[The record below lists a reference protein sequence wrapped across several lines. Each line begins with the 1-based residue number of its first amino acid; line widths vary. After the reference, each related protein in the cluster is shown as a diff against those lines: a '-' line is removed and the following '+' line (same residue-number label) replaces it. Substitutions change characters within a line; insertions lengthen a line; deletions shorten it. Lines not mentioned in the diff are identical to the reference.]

1 MKLERIEGTEV
12 EEGRGDGGLLFPL
25 SLLPLLDPS
34 VVAELKTLVTGL
46 TTCWFTRSSIAENGL
61 LLRFWV
67 NVVDSWLFPLSK
79 SEEEEGEE
87 EVCWLKTDGGRFSK
101 EDSKKDDWG
110 ELELVLVL
118 VVVVMISGLS
128 VVKEE
133 DGDGD
138 DHWKVSV
145 Q

>member
-1 MKLERIEGTEV
+1 MKLERIDGTEV
-12 EEGRGDGGLLFPL
+12 EEGGGDGGLLFPL

-34 VVAELKTLVTGL
+34 VVVELKTLVTGL
-46 TTCWFTRSSIAENGL
+46 TTCWFTRSSIAGNGL

-67 NVVDSWLFPLSK
+67 NVVDSWSWFKPRSK

-87 EVCWLKTDGGRFSK
+87 EGGWLKTDGGRFSK

-110 ELELVLVL
+110 ELELVLL
-118 VVVVMISGLS
+118 VVVMMRGLS

-133 DGDGD
+133 DGGGD